1 MYIDTFKYLPKKIMT
16 RKINA
21 TVSLFV
27 ALAVAGCA
35 TSSDK
40 IAPAYISPMQYQ
52 AYDCDQLTAESI
64 RLNQR
69 VLSLQGQV
77 DKAAANDK
85 ALTGVGVILFFPVLF
100 ALGGNQQQ
108 EAEYGRL
115 KGEYEAIQQ
124 AATLKKCPGLMPTGA
139 SAPSIPAVTA
149 K

>member
-1 MYIDTFKYLPKKIMT
+1 MIQKNTFC
-16 RKINA
+16 
-21 TVSLFV
+21 F
-27 ALAVAGCA
+27 ALATALTVAGCA

-52 AYDCDQLTAESI
+52 SYDCDQLTAESS

-69 VLSLQGQV
+69 VLTLQGQV

-85 ALTGVGVILFFPVLF
+85 ALTGVGAILFFPALF
-100 ALGGNQQQ
+100 FLGGNQQQ

-124 AATLKKCPGLMPTGA
+124 AATLKKCPGLIPSGA
-139 SAPSIPAVTA
+139 FAPAVPPVPA